1 MTCPACPPTLTA
13 AEVIAAVLAR
23 SLRFGWPPGVA
34 EREIRESLVGFH
46 AARLL
51 ACWRCADG

>member
-1 MTCPACPPTLTA
+1 MTCPTCPPTLSA
-13 AEVIAAVLAR
+13 AAVLAR

-46 AARLL
+46 AVRVLVG
-51 ACWRCADG
+51 WRWADA